1 MEHFHLTRAANFV
14 TLVFK
19 APTQIDFFHVGERQN
34 EDWLV
39 QLRSRENTIR
49 VSQSMENRLN
59 PRDTFSREE
68 PEDLFFN
75 PR

>member
-1 MEHFHLTRAANFV
+1 MWWENAELLHSDML
-14 TLVFK
+14 
-19 APTQIDFFHVGERQN
+19 GERQN
-34 EDWLV
+34 EDWLS
-39 QLRSRENTIR
+39 QLRSRENTVQ

-59 PRDTFSREE
+59 PRDSFSGEE